1 MSGLPIRVRLT
12 LGFALAMA
20 VVLAAVGLFVYH
32 RVARELLATVDQT
45 LVGQARE
52 ESRSGKVD
60 SDSGN
65 GPTFAQLFGPG
76 GRLRHSQPPGLRPLV
91 RRNVLA
97 EAAAGRRV
105 WLTQPIAGQEG
116 DWRVLVVPGAPRH
129 GVAVLAHSLDPRN
142 ESLDHLRHELLI
154 FLPLA
159 LLAASLG
166 GYALAAG
173 ALRPVEDLRRRA
185 AAVTPGEPSKLPV
198 PPAGDEVSRL
208 AETLNDML
216 ARLQAAVEHE
226 RRFVADASHEL
237 RTPLALLRTELD
249 LALRRPRSHEELE
262 SALRSAAEETQR
274 LSRLADDLLL
284 IARADQGPLPIHRE
298 AVPVNDL
305 FGDAATRFAN
315 RASSL
320 GRELRVEETDLVVDA
335 DPLRAGQAL
344 VNLVD
349 NALTHGEGVVELSA
363 EARDGFA
370 ELHVR
375 DSGSGFPDDFR
386 SRAFDRFSRADE
398 ARSRGGSGLGLSI
411 VELVARAHGGRAGVR
426 EDSSAGADVWISL
439 PCVSDPASHQPLSP
453 TPSPQGIR
461 EDAGPGWPRL
471 AEAAEPGG
479 VRCGSNRTTKGLEAS
494 KKPDSPGELG
504 VSPRR

>member
-1 MSGLPIRVRLT
+1 MSAVPIRVRLT

-45 LVGQARE
+45 LVGQVRE
-52 ESRSGKVD
+52 EGNSGSVD
-60 SDSGN
+60 ADSYD
-65 GPTFAQLFGPG
+65 GPTFAQLFRTD
-76 GRLRHSQPPGLRPLV
+76 GRLQHSQPRALRPLV
-91 RRNVLA
+91 GRGIVAR
-97 EAAAGRRV
+97 AATTGTRV
-105 WLTQPIAGQEG
+105 WLDEPIAGKRG
-116 DWRVLVVPGAPRH
+116 DWRVLVEAVPSRH
-129 GVAVLAHSLDPRN
+129 GVAVLARSLGPRD

-262 SALRSAAEETQR
+262 GALRSAAEETQR

-284 IARADQGPLPIHRE
+284 IARADQGPLPIRRE
-298 AVPVNDL
+298 AVPVSEL
-305 FGDAATRFAN
+305 FADAATRFAN
-315 RASSL
+315 RAGSL
-320 GRELRVEETDLVVDA
+320 GRKLQVEETDLVVDA
-335 DPLRAGQAL
+335 DPLRVGQAL

-349 NALTHGEGVVELSA
+349 NALTHGEGVVELAA
-363 EARDGFA
+363 EARNGFA

-375 DSGSGFPDDFR
+375 DAGSGFPDAFR
-386 SRAFDRFSRADE
+386 PRAFDRFSRADE

-411 VELVARAHGGRAGVR
+411 VELVARAHGGQAGVR
-426 EDSSAGADVWISL
+426 EDASGADVWISL
-439 PCVSDPASHQPLSP
+439 PRTSHQPLSP

-461 EDAGPGWPRL
+461 EDVGPGWPRL
-471 AEAAEPGG
+471 ARAAEPGG
-479 VRCGSNRTTKGLEAS
+479 VRCGPIE
-494 KKPDSPGELG
+494 
-504 VSPRR
+504 PRKN